1 MGVFGRFR
9 EKVSE
14 VGGPGHFKATSNDRV
29 NLMYKEGC
37 EFARRLDKCARQIK
51 AVESAT
57 SAMLLTTED
66 TLSRPMPHVYQ
77 IDSETNQAK
86 PVVVPE
92 AIQESAAAVGTG
104 IGSLHDVRVKEL
116 RIIAQQQGQKMQATV
131 LNPLN
136 QWLTVFTSFSSRI
149 KALEH
154 RRLEFDAER
163 RGFNKLELKRIRQQQ
178 AQDKVEP
185 DLVAKL
191 EAKDASLTAKRN
203 EYQAFE
209 TEIFESLASLVKDA
223 ASLRVYLAAAMRV
236 EAEAFTRA
244 TV

>member
-1 MGVFGRFR
+1 MGMFGRFR

-14 VGGPGHFKATSNDRV
+14 VGGPGHFKPTSNDRV

-92 AIQESAAAVGTG
+92 AIQESVAAVGT
-104 IGSLHDVRVKEL
+104 GSLHDVRVKEL
-116 RIIAQQQGQKMQATV
+116 RIIAHQQGQKMQATV
-131 LNPLN
+131 LTPLN
-136 QWLTVFTSFSSRI
+136 QWLTVFRSFSSRI
-149 KALEH
+149 KALENQ
-154 RRLEFDAER
+154 RLEFDAER
-163 RGFNKLELKRIRQQQ
+163 RAFNKLELKRIRQQQ

-191 EAKDASLTAKRN
+191 EAKDASLSAKRN
-203 EYQAFE
+203 EYQAYE

-244 TV
+244 TA